1 MDIDWKNQT
10 EDFWKERLTPE
21 QYAILRDKDTERAFV
36 GEFDQHFRQG
46 KYLCAGCG
54 QLLFTAD
61 EKFDAGC
68 GWPSF
73 FEIAQP
79 GSIDEHVD
87 ASLGMDRTEVVCSR
101 CDGHL
106 GHVFPDGPP
115 PTGKR
120 YCINSLSL
128 QFESTD
134 VENT

>member
-21 QYAILRDKDTERAFV
+21 QFAILRDKGTERAFV
-36 GEFDQHFRQG
+36 GEFDQHFKQG

-73 FEIAQP
+73 FEIAEP
-79 GSIDEHVD
+79 GSIDEHID
-87 ASLGMDRTEVVCSR
+87 TSLGMDRTEVVCSR

-134 VENT
+134 AQNA